1 MIRDALVE
9 VFRHDLRGVNVGF
22 ASVTDIEVSPDLHY
36 ARVYMS
42 GLKEDE
48 TRATVDALQEAR
60 GQVRYALGKRIRLRY
75 TPELDFRYDET
86 TMRASRIEEILMQ
99 VLPKKAKPEET
110 DGDEV
115 DEPDDESDDQADESD
130 DASDESDEQSGKSEE
145 QP

>member
-9 VFRHDLRGVNVGF
+9 VFRHDLRGMNVGF
-22 ASVTDIEVSPDLHY
+22 TSVTDIEVSPDLHY

-48 TRATVDALQEAR
+48 TRATVDALQEAK

-75 TPELDFRYDET
+75 LPELDFRYDET

-99 VLPKKAKPEET
+99 VMPKQEKTEET
-110 DGDEV
+110 DDDQP
-115 DEPDDESDDQADESD
+115 DEPD
-130 DASDESDEQSGKSEE
+130 EQS
-145 QP
+145 